1 MPGHIHLCSG
11 YQKNVQ
17 QLYVDIV
24 KNLYSKI
31 DSVYIDIF
39 WWFTYCSLK
48 HSLDLS
54 SSRLP
59 DAGILFVKLNEL
71 SSGNEIEDD
80 DENKI
85 FGVVDSGCGGGV
97 TSSVEYISLWLE
109 VEDSK
114 SSL

>member
-1 MPGHIHLCSG
+1 M
-11 YQKNVQ
+11 
-17 QLYVDIV
+17 
-24 KNLYSKI
+24 
-31 DSVYIDIF
+31 DSAYIDIF
-39 WWFTYCSLK
+39 WWFTHCSLK

-85 FGVVDSGCGGGV
+85 FGVVDWGCGGGV
-97 TSSVEYISLWLE
+97 TSSVEYISLSLE

>member
-1 MPGHIHLCSG
+1 M
-11 YQKNVQ
+11 
-17 QLYVDIV
+17 
-24 KNLYSKI
+24 
-31 DSVYIDIF
+31 DSAYIDIF

-97 TSSVEYISLWLE
+97 TSSVEYISLSLE

>member
-1 MPGHIHLCSG
+1 M
-11 YQKNVQ
+11 
-17 QLYVDIV
+17 
-24 KNLYSKI
+24 
-31 DSVYIDIF
+31 
-39 WWFTYCSLK
+39 
-48 HSLDLS
+48 S

-71 SSGNEIEDD
+71 SSGKEIEDD

-85 FGVVDSGCGGGV
+85 FGVVDWGCGGGV
-97 TSSVEYISLWLE
+97 TSSVEYISLSLE